1 MHLRRA
7 SSLALAVLSVLGCGR
22 LRFGPPPEIQRFAA
36 DASEV
41 GSGEAVTLRWH
52 AIGAGEFWLGGER
65 VPEDGAIVHPAKDTD
80 YVLMA
85 RGLGG
90 DVHSAP
96 IHVRVHQSI
105 ALAVGAD
112 DAGGTQLLVRLR
124 TSVGDP
130 PAEDVQVRIDVPGAE
145 TQFLVCP
152 AGRLACSMRL
162 AEPPSGRYHASA
174 TVSGRAVETFASP
187 SGFAIDRA
195 SSVRA
200 AMDGSQV
207 RVDWKGIEAARAYHV
222 QIVDLDANEPIGEPF
237 VTTSNSATLP
247 LGTLSLDRAGIVVES
262 WTSLV
267 PGDAPLAVSRAVG
280 LVSAGSSGGTA
291 AAWQIFAPED
301 FSGGELRA
309 SFPALAPGERLAV
322 LALNAGGR
330 EGAGISVSASGLF
343 DPAPEPGSAPI
354 SGPAPSA
361 ALVAA
366 HHVLPADVHAAL
378 REHQDESLREAL
390 SFGIAPAT
398 LAGPPVAQTTFCIA
412 RGLDFDNRVRKNV
425 TMVLATAHAVFYVDS
440 EDLAHYPAG
449 FFETMGSLFEDRVY
463 QADRLSF
470 GSESDVDGNGKLFVV
485 LSHELGQH
493 LNGGWLLGYFGND
506 DLLRARDDSSDCGG
520 SGSNHADIIY
530 LNDVANAELN
540 GYTAEQAAQNLFPAT
555 IAHELQHLINLN
567 QRCLV
572 RTCSGS
578 EATWI
583 NEGLSKMAEDLA
595 GFGWNS
601 SEGRSEGAMYLTRS
615 TGQIRGYTGR
625 SLTRWEGDPIGNYQG
640 SHSFF
645 RYFADRRG
653 ATFARAVVN
662 GSGGTAGVESALG
675 EPLPRAMADWA
686 TALLVSNEPGAP
698 SPRFSYLGSAWSP
711 FHERLRHLDWQPLL
725 AAGASATLRADGI
738 AVLVSG
744 SAAGGPA
751 EIRVRSDGQG
761 APYIV
766 VARFAGDLPQ

>member
-1 MHLRRA
+1 MLLRRG
-7 SSLALAVLSVLGCGR
+7 SPLALAAALSLLGCGR
-22 LRFGPPPEIQRFAA
+22 FRFGPPPEIQRFSA
-36 DASEV
+36 DANEV

-52 AIGAGEFWLGGER
+52 AIGAEEFWLGGER
-65 VPEDGAIVHPAKDTD
+65 VPAGGAVVHPATDTD

-90 DVHSAP
+90 DVQSAP
-96 IHVRVHQSI
+96 VHVRVHESI
-105 ALAVGAD
+105 ALAVGGD

-124 TSVGDP
+124 TATGAP
-130 PAEDVQVRIDVPGAE
+130 PAEDVQARIDVPAGE

-162 AEPPSGRYHASA
+162 AEPPSGTYRASA
-174 TVSGRAVETFASP
+174 TVNRRAVETFASP
-187 SGFAIDRA
+187 SGLAVDRA

-200 AMDGSQV
+200 TADGSQV
-207 RVDWKGIEAARAYHV
+207 QVDWKGIPAARAYHV
-222 QIVDLDANEPIGEPF
+222 QVVDLDANEPIGDPL
-237 VTTSNSATLP
+237 VTTADSATISLGTLP
-247 LGTLSLDRAGIVVES
+247 LERAGIVVES

-280 LVSAGSSGGTA
+280 VVSAGSSGGTG
-291 AAWQIFAPED
+291 AAWQIFAPQD
-301 FSGGELRA
+301 FSGGQLRA
-309 SFPALAPGERLAV
+309 SFPSLAPGERLAV

-330 EGAGISVSASGLF
+330 EGAVISVSSSGLA
-343 DPAPEPGSAPI
+343 DPAPQLVAAPTSAP
-354 SGPAPSA
+354 SS

-366 HHVLPADVHAAL
+366 RPVLPADVHAAL
-378 REHQDESLREAL
+378 REHQDASLLEAL
-390 SFGIAPAT
+390 SLGIAPSA
-398 LAGPPVAQTTFCIA
+398 LAGPPAAQTSFCIA
-412 RGLDFDNRVRKNV
+412 RGLDFGNRVRKNV
-425 TMVLATAHAVFYVDS
+425 TLVLATAHAAFYVDS
-440 EDLAHYPAG
+440 DDLSHYPAG
-449 FFETMGSLFEDRVY
+449 FFATMGSLFEDRVY
-463 QADRLSF
+463 LADRLTF
-470 GSESDVDGNGKLFVV
+470 GAESDVDGNGKLFVV

-506 DLLRARDDSSDCGG
+506 DLLRGQDNSSDCGG

-530 LNDVANAELN
+530 LNDLANAELN
-540 GYTAEQAAQNLFPAT
+540 GYTADQAASNLFPAT

-572 RTCSGS
+572 RSCSGS

-583 NEGLSKMAEDLA
+583 NEGLSKVAEDLA

-601 SEGRSEGAMYLTRS
+601 SQGRSEGSMYLTRA

-640 SHSFF
+640 AHSFF

-653 ATFARAVVN
+653 PAFARALVD
-662 GSGGTAGVESALG
+662 GAGGTAGLESALG

-686 TALLVSNEPGAP
+686 TALLLSNEPGAH
-698 SPRFSYLGSAWSP
+698 SQRFSYLGSGWSP
-711 FHERLRHLDWQPLL
+711 FHDRLRHLDWQPLL

-744 SAAGGPA
+744 SSVGGPA
-751 EIRVRSDGQG
+751 EIRVRSEGEG
-761 APYIV
+761 APYVV
-766 VARFAGDLPQ
+766 VARFSGDLPQ